1 MSVRTRKNAIVLA
14 AGAILALTMPLTSIT
29 PASADSVLPAAV
41 SRAGAINHAAALH
54 EPIASGTQELTLRMV
69 GSSPYFA
76 AGPVYRHSIRTTLSV
91 YREHMLR
98 RCTHGAY
105 QLVFPV
111 RPVQVNQK
119 CDCRPAPSNAGSA
132 DRWRIVLA
140 SHPQVVAR
148 CACGTVKRTRVVA
161 ARPARHRRVH
171 RVRPRRVVKCQ
182 CRLVARVHRVVHRVH
197 VTKCH
202 RKAVARVR
210 PAVRRVHVTKC
221 HRKAVARVRR
231 AAHRV
236 HVTKCQCRLVRH
248 VSHVVRVVRHTHCVV
263 RALHRVARVTH
274 VQPRRVQAVAAR
286 HCRRAAAHTTL
297 LSFHRGSWNRPWGH
311 RLGHGHRC
319 GHWA

>member
-41 SRAGAINHAAALH
+41 GRAGAVNHTAALH
-54 EPIASGTQELTLRMV
+54 KPIASGTQELTLRMV

-76 AGPVYRHSIRTTLSV
+76 AGPVYRHSIRTTLPV
-91 YREHMLR
+91 YREHALR
-98 RCTHGAY
+98 RCTHGVY

-119 CDCRPAPSNAGSA
+119 CDCRPAPSNADSA
-132 DRWRIVLA
+132 DRLRIVLA
-140 SHPQVVAR
+140 SHPHVVAR

-182 CRLVARVHRVVHRVH
+182 CRLVVRVHRVVHR
-197 VTKCH
+197 
-202 RKAVARVR
+202 A
-210 PAVRRVHVTKC
+210 HVTKC

-231 AAHRV
+231 AARRV

-248 VSHVVRVVRHTHCVV
+248 VSRVVRVVR
-263 RALHRVARVTH
+263 VAH

-297 LSFHRGSWNRPWGH
+297 LSFRRGSWNRPWGH
-311 RLGHGHRC
+311 RLRHGHHC